1 MFKTFSLVVLV
12 VVISCFCGV
21 SHGIERTVLT
31 DEQVSLPQHYDTKA
45 LTKLVS
51 EHSEL
56 VIEGINNDNEPRI
69 VILRFDD
76 NRSQGYHSRV
86 NIERVV
92 TPGRFSINLA
102 MFGLKTGDQRLLNWQ
117 QWQRFIVF
125 SDNDEKIKIN
135 QMVITRA
142 ADFSAASM
150 GFDLGS
156 PDSPVLR
163 GMKQVTPAF
172 ACIEGQHLKA
182 RNSVSGN
189 ALTRD
194 GIEGIKSLT
203 LNVPNGRWQVTLWFA
218 MNGEWENLPRQQN
231 QHITVQGK
239 TVWQRN
245 LSPQQWISD
254 DYLAGQYHEAHI
266 DGSPWQL
273 FGDQPS
279 RRVTTNVLVSNGR
292 LHLDFAGHRLA
303 RPHSPP
309 RASTSAAV
317 AGGPAQ
323 IASSGE

>member
-1 MFKTFSLVVLV
+1 M
-12 VVISCFCGV
+12 
-21 SHGIERTVLT
+21 T
-31 DEQVSLPQHYDTKA
+31 DEQVSLPQHFDTQA
-45 LTKLVS
+45 LTKLVN

-76 NRSQGYHSRV
+76 NRSQGYRSRV

-92 TPGRFSINLA
+92 TPGRFSINLP
-102 MFGLKTGDQRLLNWQ
+102 MFGLKTGDKRLLNWQ

-125 SDNDEKIKIN
+125 GDSNQEKIKIN
-135 QMVITRA
+135 QVVITRA

-163 GMKQVTPAF
+163 GMQQVTPAF
-172 ACIEGQHLKA
+172 TGIKGKHLKA
-182 RNSVSGN
+182 RNSVSGSGVSGN

-203 LNVPNGRWQVTLWFA
+203 LDVPNGRWQVTLWFA
-218 MNGEWENLPRQQN
+218 MHGEWENLPRQQN
-231 QHITVQGK
+231 QHIKLQGK

-245 LSPQQWISD
+245 LSPQQWIST
-254 DYLAGQYHEAHI
+254 DYLAGQYQEAYI

-279 RRVTTNVLVSNGR
+279 RRVTT
-292 LHLDFAGHRLA
+292 
-303 RPHSPP
+303 
-309 RASTSAAV
+309 
-317 AGGPAQ
+317 
-323 IASSGE
+323 